1 MLKQCYYDVIKWL
14 PILILCSQITFIS
27 RNNINPYFCQ
37 NFIAVGS
44 KNKLKRFKENETFTN
59 VFQPTREEVVSD
71 SFALKGKWNAEF
83 FKNDNPIIL
92 ELGCGK
98 GEYTIGLAEHNPKV
112 NYVGIDVK
120 GARFWRG
127 AKTSVESGMSNV
139 AFVRTQIELINHV
152 FAENEVSEIWIT
164 FPDPQIKYKRTKHRM
179 TNSEFLQMYK
189 KILKPDGI
197 MNLKTDS
204 EFMHGYTLGLLHG
217 EGHEVLYAN
226 HNVYKNEGAPKEVT
240 SIQTFYEKQYLE
252 INKAITYIRF
262 KIK

>member
-1 MLKQCYYDVIKWL
+1 M
-14 PILILCSQITFIS
+14 
-27 RNNINPYFCQ
+27 
-37 NFIAVGS
+37 GS

-59 VFQPTREEVVSD
+59 VFQPTREEVVGD
-71 SFALKGKWNAEF
+71 LFIHKGKWASNF
-83 FKNDNPIIL
+83 FKNNNPIIV

-98 GEYTIGLAEHNPKV
+98 GEYTIGLAEKNPNI
-112 NYVGIDVK
+112 NYVGIDIK

-127 AKTSVESGMSNV
+127 AKTAVDNNLPNV
-139 AFVRTQIELINHV
+139 AFVRTQIELINHI
-152 FAENEVSEIWIT
+152 FENQEIDEIWIT

-179 TNSEFLQMYK
+179 TNSEFLQLYK
-189 KILKPDGI
+189 KILKPNGI
-197 MNLKTDS
+197 VNLKTDS

-226 HNVYKNEGAPKEVT
+226 HNVYKNEGAPNEVT